1 MNGDSKWSED
11 IENLLEKIR
20 LNCVYRSEYHRK
32 SFYHYKSYEK
42 WFQLPLI
49 ILSACNSVLAVSLAG
64 YTNQKTAS
72 GVTCLISLFSGII
85 SSVELFLSIQ
95 DTMKLELELSKSFY
109 TLSINI
115 YKTLH
120 LSAHLRS
127 SNGKEYLEK
136 CFSQYNQLTEHSKLL
151 KSKYKKDNLI
161 VENTAP
167 HKIDT
172 SSTGSTTPIS
182 LSENHLASND
192 LIDQLEIL

>member
-1 MNGDSKWSED
+1 MTLDNKWSGD
-11 IENLLEKIR
+11 IESLLEKIR

-49 ILSACNSVLAVSLAG
+49 ILAACNSVLAVSLAN
-64 YTNQKTAS
+64 YTNQRTAS

-167 HKIDT
+167 HKNDT
-172 SSTGSTTPIS
+172 SSTGSTTPTS
-182 LSENHLASND
+182 SND

>member
-1 MNGDSKWSED
+1 MTLDNKWSED
-11 IENLLEKIR
+11 IESLLEKIR

-49 ILSACNSVLAVSLAG
+49 ILAACNSVLAVSLAG
-64 YTNQKTAS
+64 YTDQRTAS

-151 KSKYKKDNLI
+151 KCKYKKDHLI
-161 VENTAP
+161 
-167 HKIDT
+167 IDDDDNVSQI
-172 SSTGSTTPIS
+172 SSPSS
-182 LSENHLASND
+182 LS
-192 LIDQLEIL
+192 IDIELPDDVLV

>member
-1 MNGDSKWSED
+1 MNIDNKWSED
-11 IENLLEKIR
+11 IEILLEKIR

-49 ILSACNSVLAVSLAG
+49 ILAACNSVLAVSLAN
-64 YTNQKTAS
+64 YTDQQTAS
-72 GVTCLISLFSGII
+72 GVTCLISLISGII

-120 LSAHLRS
+120 LSTHLRS

-151 KSKYKKDNLI
+151 KCKYKKDHLI
-161 VENTAP
+161 
-167 HKIDT
+167 IDDDDNV
-172 SSTGSTTPIS
+172 SSQISSPSS
-182 LSENHLASND
+182 LSMTDID
-192 LIDQLEIL
+192 LPDVLV

>member
-1 MNGDSKWSED
+1 MNDDNKWSED
-11 IENLLEKIR
+11 IESLLEKIR

-49 ILSACNSVLAVSLAG
+49 ILAACNSVLAVSLAG
-64 YTNQKTAS
+64 YTDQRTAS

-151 KSKYKKDNLI
+151 KSKYKKDHLI
-161 VENTAP
+161 VENA
-167 HKIDT
+167 D
-172 SSTGSTTPIS
+172 SSEKNDSSSSSGSTTPKS
-182 LSENHLASND
+182 LSENHLADNE
-192 LIDQLEIL
+192 LLV

>member
-1 MNGDSKWSED
+1 MNDDNKWSED
-11 IENLLEKIR
+11 IESLLEKIR
-20 LNCVYRSEYHRK
+20 LNCVFRSEYHRK

-49 ILSACNSVLAVSLAG
+49 ILAAFNSVLAVSLSG
-64 YTNQKTAS
+64 YTDQRTAS
-72 GVTCLISLFSGII
+72 TVTCLISLFSGII

-120 LSAHLRS
+120 LSSNLRS

-136 CFSQYNQLTEHSKLL
+136 CFSEYNQFTEHSKLL
-151 KSKYKKDNLI
+151 KSKYKKDHLI
-161 VENTAP
+161 VENADLSE
-167 HKIDT
+167 KND
-172 SSTGSTTPIS
+172 SSSSGSTTPTS
-182 LSENHLASND
+182 MSEIHLPVN
-192 LIDQLEIL
+192 EILV